1 MNIHSFYLKFIWNK
15 ICIIRNK
22 KGFFMKIAFASKD
35 NIHVNQHFGWCEKFY
50 IYEVNEDNFALVDEV
65 DSSLKKDEEVEKLI
79 YKIECVEGCD
89 IVYVSQI
96 GPKAANM
103 VQSAG
108 IYPMRASSE
117 EEKIEEVIQSLQ
129 KMTKSNTPLWLKR
142 ILLKNG

>member
-1 MNIHSFYLKFIWNK
+1 
-15 ICIIRNK
+15 
-22 KGFFMKIAFASKD
+22 MKIAFASKD

-50 IYEVNEDNFALVDEV
+50 VYEVDGKGFSLVDEV
-65 DSSLKKDEEVEKLI
+65 DSSQKLDEEVEKLT

-89 IVYVSQI
+89 IIYVSQI

-117 EEKIEEVIQSLQ
+117 DEKIEDVIKSLQ
-129 KMTKSNTPLWLKR
+129 KMINGNAPLWLKR
-142 ILLKNG
+142 ILLKGA